1 MNTNN
6 LFPKS
11 NILNLRNEL
20 YTLDTPKVMGILN
33 ITEDSFYDGGKYTSD
48 NKQLKRVEQMILDGA
63 DFIDIGAQSTR
74 PGAQEVGA
82 NKELELLIPTIEN
95 IRKHFPEIFI
105 SVDTWHSKVAAE
117 SYNTG
122 VDMINDIS
130 GGLFDLEMIRTM
142 SKINIPYII
151 MHTGDR
157 PDVMQQNP
165 QYDDVVMEVIKFLSK
180 QLAILNAEGIN
191 DVIIDPGFGFGKN
204 LDHNY
209 SLLSS
214 LKAFA
219 FLETPLLVGVSRKS
233 MLYRPLGITSK
244 NALNATTAAN
254 MIALQKGADIL
265 RVHDVKEAK
274 ECVEI
279 YKLIKNC

>member
-1 MNTNN
+1 MNTTN

-33 ITEDSFYDGGKYTSD
+33 ITKDSFYDGGKYTTEIE
-48 NKQLKRVEQMILDGA
+48 QLKQVEQMISNGA

-74 PGAQEVGA
+74 PGSNEVGV
-82 NKELELLIPTIEN
+82 NNELELLIPAIKS
-95 IRKHFPEIFI
+95 IRKHFPEVFL
-105 SVDTWHSKVAAE
+105 SVDTWHSKVAME

-130 GGLFDLEMIRTM
+130 GGLFDTEMFPII

-151 MHTGDR
+151 MHTGDK

-165 QYDDVVMEVIKFLSK
+165 HYNDVVMDVIKFLSK
-180 QLAILNAEGIN
+180 QLSLLNAAGVN
-191 DVIIDPGFGFGKN
+191 DIIVDPGFGFGKN
-204 LDHNY
+204 IEHNY
-209 SLLSS
+209 SLLNS

-219 FLETPLLVGVSRKS
+219 FLETPLLVGISRKS
-233 MLYRPLGITSK
+233 MLYKPLGISAK
-244 NALNATTAAN
+244 EALNATTAAN
-254 MIALQKGADIL
+254 MVALQNGADIL

-274 ECVEI
+274 ECIEI
-279 YKLIKNC
+279 YKLTKKY

>member
-1 MNTNN
+1 MNTTN

-11 NILNLRNEL
+11 NIINLRNEL

-33 ITEDSFYDGGKYTSD
+33 ITEDSFYDGGQYTSEIE
-48 NKQLKRVEQMILDGA
+48 QLKKVEQMIINGA

-74 PGAQEVGA
+74 PGAIEVGA
-82 NKELELLIPTIEN
+82 KKELELLIPAIKS
-95 IRKHFPEIFI
+95 IQKHFPEVYI
-105 SVDTWHSKVAAE
+105 SIDTWHSKVATE

-122 VDMINDIS
+122 ADMINDIS
-130 GGLFDLEMIRTM
+130 GGIFDIEMIRTM

-165 QYDDVVMEVIKFLSK
+165 HYDDVVMEVIKFLSK
-180 QLAILNAEGIN
+180 QLALLNAEGVN

-214 LKAFA
+214 LNAFA
-219 FLETPLLVGVSRKS
+219 FLETPLLVGLSRKS
-233 MLYRPLGITSK
+233 MLYKPLGITAK
-244 NALNATTAAN
+244 EALNATTAAN
-254 MIALQKGADIL
+254 MIALEKGADIL

-274 ECVEI
+274 ECIKI
-279 YKLIKNC
+279 YNLLKNC

>member
-1 MNTNN
+1 MNTTN

-11 NILNLRNEL
+11 KIINLRNEL

-33 ITEDSFYDGGKYTSD
+33 VTEDSFYDGGLYTSEKD
-48 NKQLKRVEQMILDGA
+48 QLKQVELMINNGA

-74 PGAQEVGA
+74 PGAKEVGT
-82 NKELELLIPTIEN
+82 NKELELLIPAIES
-95 IRKHFPEIFI
+95 IRKYFPEVFI
-105 SVDTWHSKVAAE
+105 SIDTWYSKVALE
-117 SYNTG
+117 SYNAG

-130 GGLFDLEMIRTM
+130 GGLFDTAMIRTM
-142 SKINIPYII
+142 ANINIPYII

-157 PDVMQQNP
+157 PDIMQQNP
-165 QYDDVVMEVIKFLSK
+165 HYDDVVMEVIKFLSK
-180 QLAILNAEGIN
+180 QLALLNAEGVN
-191 DVIIDPGFGFGKN
+191 DIIIDPGFGFGKN
-204 LDHNY
+204 IDHNY

-219 FLETPLLVGVSRKS
+219 FLETPILVGISRKS
-233 MLYRPLGITSK
+233 MLYKPLGITAK
-244 NALNATTAAN
+244 DALNATTAAN

-279 YKLIKNC
+279 YKLLKNC